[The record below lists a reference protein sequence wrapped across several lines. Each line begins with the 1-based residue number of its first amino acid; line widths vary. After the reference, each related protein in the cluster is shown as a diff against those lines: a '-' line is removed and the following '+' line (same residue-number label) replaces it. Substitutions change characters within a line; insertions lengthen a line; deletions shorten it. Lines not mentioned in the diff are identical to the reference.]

1 MSAPAAWRPEQQAYG
16 RRGSWQPVDP
26 HTYQSPM
33 TAPAADP
40 HLVFAGPGY
49 SSPPVHVSGAAMAG
63 FVLGLLAFPLPP
75 LALPAIGF
83 GAAGLRIT
91 SRGVPGRGFARGGLV
106 LGISAAAVWVLF
118 FTAIA
123 ALS

>member
-1 MSAPAAWRPEQQAYG
+1 MTAPAASRPDPDAYG

-26 HTYQSPM
+26 RTYQSPM

-40 HLVFAGPGY
+40 RVVFAGPGY
-49 SSPPVHVSGAAMAG
+49 TNPPVRVSPAAMTG

-75 LALPAIGF
+75 LALLAIGF
-83 GAAGLRIT
+83 GAAGMSAT

-106 LGISAAAVWVLF
+106 LGIAAAAVWIVF
-118 FTAIA
+118 FVMIS
-123 ALS
+123 ALA